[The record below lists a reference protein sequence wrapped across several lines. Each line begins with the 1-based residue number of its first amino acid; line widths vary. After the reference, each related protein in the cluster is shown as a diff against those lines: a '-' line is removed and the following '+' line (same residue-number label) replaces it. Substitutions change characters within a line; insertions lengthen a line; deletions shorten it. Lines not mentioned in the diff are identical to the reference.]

1 MYAHSHSHLFFYL
14 LHGAQKVKVMSQLT
28 FNLQT
33 HYTVKAHKQH
43 KGIIL
48 QNIPVN
54 FGQELRENHVH
65 DGSESWQKKAQVNRE
80 KSAQPEISRE
90 SCFARTAAS
99 VSLRQP

>member
-1 MYAHSHSHLFFYL
+1 MLL

-33 HYTVKAHKQH
+33 HYTVKAHKQN

-65 DGSESWQKKAQVNRE
+65 DGSDAGKRE
-80 KSAQPEISRE
+80 
-90 SCFARTAAS
+90 
-99 VSLRQP
+99 LR